1 MEMSAPDAITLNGKA
16 HPLAGQTP
24 LNQLLESLGLA
35 GKPVVVELNETA
47 VFPRD
52 YPQTSVHPGDR
63 LEIVTLAAG
72 G

>member
-1 MEMSAPDAITLNGKA
+1 MEMIPPATITLNGTP
-16 HPLAGQTP
+16 HPLEAAVQ
-24 LNQLLESLGLA
+24 LAVLLEQLGLA
-35 GKPVVVELNETA
+35 GRPVVVELDERA

-52 YPQTSVHPGDR
+52 YAITSVSPGAR

>member
-1 MEMSAPDAITLNGKA
+1 MIPPATIALNGA
-16 HPLAGQTP
+16 PHPVDGPIALDS
-24 LNQLLESLGLA
+24 LLERLGLA
-35 GKPVVVELNETA
+35 GRPVVVELDEQA

-52 YPQTSVHPGDR
+52 YATTVVAPGAR